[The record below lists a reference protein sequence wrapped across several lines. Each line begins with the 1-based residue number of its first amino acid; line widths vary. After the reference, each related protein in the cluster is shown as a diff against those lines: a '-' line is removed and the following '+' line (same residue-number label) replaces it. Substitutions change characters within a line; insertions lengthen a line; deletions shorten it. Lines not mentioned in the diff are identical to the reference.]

1 MGAYV
6 KKKEDDEER
15 EQSMIVHTPS
25 SSQIGNSTYI
35 QVVKNDPVGQKE
47 NQQNHSKF

>member
-1 MGAYV
+1 MGRVCKRFRFKSQWDKNLPITKKRESMGAYV

-25 SSQIGNSTYI
+25 SS
-35 QVVKNDPVGQKE
+35 
-47 NQQNHSKF
+47 